1 MLIGADEQ
9 VGLGQVSS
17 KERTNKY
24 RRGTNSKKN
33 IGKTEKL
40 IPKGYAEDVKES
52 YEDVVIKNKQQVFKP
67 AKLKLEDDFEE
78 VVYDDKRTS
87 KEGFRVSNRDG
98 EASDEES
105 R

>member
-1 MLIGADEQ
+1 MLIDADEQ
-9 VGLGQVSS
+9 GDIGEVAR
-17 KERTNKY
+17 KDRTNKY
-24 RRGTNSKKN
+24 RRGDSKKN
-33 IGKTEKL
+33 TAKTDKK

-67 AKLKLEDDFEE
+67 AKLKIEDDFED
-78 VVYDDKRTS
+78 VVYDDKRSS
-87 KEGFRVSNRDG
+87 KEGFKISNKDI